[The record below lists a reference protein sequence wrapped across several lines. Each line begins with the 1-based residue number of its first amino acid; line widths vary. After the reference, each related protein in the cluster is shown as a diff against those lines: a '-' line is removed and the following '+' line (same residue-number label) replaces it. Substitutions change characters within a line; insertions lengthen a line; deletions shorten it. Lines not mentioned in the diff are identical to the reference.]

1 VLLDRL
7 GKWLIVAT
15 EQNDNDLVTLLVRNN
30 APLNPDNA
38 KALKAAVSKR
48 DLSKLRKLLDGR
60 SAPGPA
66 STVLPLV
73 RQGFSA
79 FERLQATGLLL
90 SAGATGPEVNDA
102 LLQAVADASES
113 LELIDGLLRHNANV
127 NHEGGRCLRLAVEQ
141 QNIKV
146 LQLLC
151 RASPS
156 IDHISGM
163 LPFAFNP
170 DGKQKEKSVQMIGLL
185 PNSGAARTLILAVDG
200 GFQNLDIIN
209 TLVKQGANANFD
221 NASALIRSIDLHE
234 DLVLKA
240 ILESPT
246 LEETSVDR
254 ALQVAIR
261 PNNFEPHQARMILR
275 KNSNRSALNT
285 ILLAEAGSR
294 KARLPVIEVALE
306 FGADVNFQQ
315 GQVLVSAVLQE
326 NK

>member
-1 VLLDRL
+1 
-7 GKWLIVAT
+7 
-15 EQNDNDLVTLLVRNN
+15 VRNN
-30 APLNPDNA
+30 APLDTDNA

-60 SAPGPA
+60 SAPASA
-66 STVLPLV
+66 STFLPLV
-73 RQGFSA
+73 RQRVSA

-113 LELIDGLLRHNANV
+113 LELIDELLRHNANV

-163 LPFAFNP
+163 LPFALNP

-185 PNSGAARTLILAVDG
+185 PNSGATVEPLARTLILAVDG
-200 GFQNLDIIN
+200 GIQNLDIIN
-209 TLVKQGANANFD
+209 TLVRQGANANFD
-221 NASALIRSIDLHE
+221 NAFALIRSIDLHE

-246 LEETSVDR
+246 LEQTSVNR
-254 ALQVAIR
+254 ALQGSFALTTSSHIR
-261 PNNFEPHQARMILR
+261 P
-275 KNSNRSALNT
+275 
-285 ILLAEAGSR
+285 G
-294 KARLPVIEVALE
+294 
-306 FGADVNFQQ
+306 
-315 GQVLVSAVLQE
+315 
-326 NK
+326 